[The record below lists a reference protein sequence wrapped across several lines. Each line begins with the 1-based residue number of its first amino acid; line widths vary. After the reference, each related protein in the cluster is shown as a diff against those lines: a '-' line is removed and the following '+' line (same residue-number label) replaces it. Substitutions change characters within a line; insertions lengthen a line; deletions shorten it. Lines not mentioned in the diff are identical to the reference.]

1 MSRILVTGGAGFIG
15 SHTCLLLL
23 EQGHD
28 LVVIDSFVNSNPKS
42 LMQVLF
48 LAGIEPE
55 KQNRL
60 MVHNTDIRNKEFLR
74 FIFKTAISED
84 RPINAVIHFAG
95 LKCVSESIENHL
107 EYWDVNVVGSRTLFT
122 TMEEFDCKTIVF
134 SSSCAVYG
142 VAENYPTSEKEKINP
157 ANPYGHTKA
166 TVEKI
171 LRNLKAIHPDWR
183 IMSLRYFNPVG
194 AHPSGLLGEDPS
206 GVPNNLMP
214 LINQTASGRIKV
226 LKVYGGDWDTPDGTP
241 IRDYIHI
248 MDLARGHV
256 AALDYLLEKESEYIA
271 LNLGTGVGYSVL
283 QVIEAY
289 KSTSNIDL
297 PYEIV
302 ERRKG
307 DVPITLADPSKA
319 IETLKW
325 KATGTLEDMCRDGWV
340 WQHLNPEGYNSVL
353 RFADKNPST
362 K

>member
-28 LVVIDSFVNSNPKS
+28 LVVIDSFVNSNHKS

-48 LAGIEPE
+48 LAGIEQ
-55 KQNRL
+55 KDQNRL
-60 MVHNTDIRNKEFLR
+60 MVHKSDIRNKDFLR
-74 FIFKTAISED
+74 FIFKTAIEEE
-84 RPINAVIHFAG
+84 RPIEAVIHFAG
-95 LKCVSESIENHL
+95 LKCVSESIKKHF
-107 EYWDVNVVGSRTLFT
+107 EYWEVNVSGSRNLFT
-122 TMEEFDCKTIVF
+122 VMEEFNCKTIVF

-142 VAENYPTSEKEKINP
+142 AADEHPTSEKAKINP
-157 ANPYGHTKA
+157 MNPYGHTKA
-166 TVEKI
+166 MVEKI
-171 LRNLKAIHPDWR
+171 LRNLQAIHPDWK
-183 IMSLRYFNPVG
+183 IMCLRYFNPVG

-214 LINQTASGRIKV
+214 LINQTAIGRIKI

-248 MDLARGHV
+248 MDLAQGHV
-256 AALDYLLEKESEYIA
+256 DALNYLTEKKGQFTA

-289 KSTSNIDL
+289 KNVSNVDI

-302 ERRKG
+302 ERREG
-307 DVPITLADPSKA
+307 DVPITLADPSAA
-319 IETLKW
+319 IKILKW
-325 KATGTLEDMCRDGWV
+325 KAKGKLEDMCRDGWI
-340 WQHLNPEGYNSVL
+340 WQHLNPKGYNSVL